1 MAKKLWIQGAIGA
14 EGRLR
19 KHFGIKEGENIPP
32 EKIDAE
38 IAKLHAKT
46 QTTGGQGL
54 TADEESLLAALNLAK
69 RMRAFSKG
77 RKKK

>member
-19 KHFGIKEGENIPP
+19 KHFGVKEGETIPP

-38 IAKLHAKT
+38 IALLHKKT
-46 QTTGGQGL
+46 REVGGAGL
-54 TADEESLLAALNLAK
+54 TPDEESLLSALNLAK
-69 RMRAFSKG
+69 RMRGFSKG

>member
-1 MAKKLWIQGAIGA
+1 MAKKWTKDINLA

-19 KHFGIKEGENIPP
+19 RYFGVKEGEKIPV

-46 QTTGGQGL
+46 QDAGGPGL
-54 TADEESLLAALNLAK
+54 TADEQSLLEALNLGK
-69 RMRAFSKG
+69 RMRGWHHAH
-77 RKKK
+77 KK